1 MDLEALEQAAHAAVA
16 AATTTDEIEAVR
28 IEYLGR
34 KSALKL
40 ALRDVR
46 DRETG
51 MRMNASRAGLEAAIE
66 ARAAELS
73 RAELDRRLRRGA
85 RRRDAARRRVPAR
98 APPPDHADPPRG
110 RGRLPRA
117 RLPRGRRPRGGD
129 DALQLRRAQLPAR
142 TPRPVAAGFPL
153 PRRRDAAPHGDVPVP
168 DPDDGGAA
176 AARLHRVARPG
187 VPPRHAGRDARS
199 DLPPG
204 RGARGGRGDHA
215 RRPRWARSTR

>member
-16 AATTTDEIEAVR
+16 AATTTEEIEAVR

-73 RAELDRRLRRGA
+73 RAELDRRLSRGA
-85 RRRDAARRRVPAR
+85 R
-98 APPPDHADPPRG
+98 
-110 RGRLPRA
+110 
-117 RLPRGRRPRGGD
+117 
-129 DALQLRRAQLPAR
+129 
-142 TPRPVAAGFPL
+142 
-153 PRRRDAAPHGDVPVP
+153 
-168 DPDDGGAA
+168 
-176 AARLHRVARPG
+176 
-187 VPPRHAGRDARS
+187 
-199 DLPPG
+199 
-204 RGARGGRGDHA
+204 
-215 RRPRWARSTR
+215 